1 MRGWKARIGIA
12 GKKRR
17 PVPNSQA
24 TANSGPDGGEH
35 GENHDH
41 PSYLRHHFHSVEQQA
56 DAANFA
62 MWLFLLTEAM
72 FFGGLF
78 TAYLV
83 YRNWYFPAFVAGS
96 HQLNVIWG
104 TLNTVVLILSSFTMA
119 MGVWCAETRRRRGL
133 VLCLSLTFAL
143 GIGFLGIKGIEYR
156 EKIEKHHFPGLQYNL
171 SSFLDPQSDPD
182 VFKQYHDKP
191 LSLDMARHTEIYFS
205 LYFAMTGM
213 HALHMIVGIGVL
225 GFMIF
230 RARAGA
236 YTSGHVT
243 FVENFG
249 LYWHF
254 VDIVWIYLF
263 ALLYLISRH

>member
-1 MRGWKARIGIA
+1 M
-12 GKKRR
+12 
-17 PVPNSQA
+17 PNSQPVIPVDSSLA
-24 TANSGPDGGEH
+24 TEEH
-35 GENHDH
+35 HGH
-41 PSYLRHHFHSVEQQA
+41 PPYLRHHFHTVEQQA
-56 DAANFA
+56 DTANFA
-62 MWLFLLTEAM
+62 MWLFLATEVM

-78 TAYLV
+78 TAYLI

-96 HQLNVIWG
+96 HQLNVVWG

-119 MGVWCAETRRRRGL
+119 MGVWCAETRRRKGL
-133 VLCLSLTFAL
+133 ILCLTLTFIL
-143 GIGFLGIKGIEYR
+143 GLGFLGIKSIEYT
-156 EKIEKHHFPGLQYNL
+156 EKFEKHHVPGIQYNL
-171 SSFLDPQSDPD
+171 SSFLDPASD
-182 VFKQYHDKP
+182 KEATAAGDKP
-191 LSLDMARHTEIYFS
+191 LSLDMARHTEVYFS

-225 GFMIF
+225 AYMIF
-230 RARAGA
+230 RARSGA

-254 VDIVWIYLF
+254 VDIIWIYLF